1 MQLFLSGH
9 AYRYECENLCR
20 LFFPYSP
27 VKVEGDAALPEAGL
41 LEGPWAFARIEGVE
55 GAYHYTVTVSDGER
69 SLTRQADAPALQEYS
84 MTNLL
89 YNAFVELTGTRPAWG
104 MLTGIHP
111 VKLLRQYVEEQG
123 EEAGA
128 AYFQSHC
135 HVTAPKAELARRVL
149 RAQAPAVEA
158 LTENDFSLYVSIP
171 FCPTRCAYCSFVSQ
185 DMEHAKKLMDPY
197 FDLLLV
203 ELEKTAQVTRD
214 LGLSLISVYIG
225 GGTPTTLSARQLSDL
240 CGKIRQVFD
249 LSRCTEFT
257 VEAGR
262 PDTITGEKLLAL
274 REAGISRISINPQ
287 SLSDQVLRN
296 IGRRHTAQDIV
307 EAFQLAQRLGFD
319 NINAD
324 LIVGLPGDDLPGF
337 QKSLEG
343 VLALGA
349 SNVTVHSL
357 ALKRSARINAPGG
370 DLSLHAKSGETA
382 AMMDYSIERLTQ
394 DGFEPYYLYRQTR
407 MAGNLENT
415 GWAKPGTICRYNI
428 YTMDESNTVIACGAG
443 AVSKLKDPYSDRL
456 ERIFNFKNPHEY
468 ITRNPEILQRKDGVT
483 ALYEQFRQRLR

>member
-1 MQLFLSGH
+1 M
-9 AYRYECENLCR
+9 
-20 LFFPYSP
+20 
-27 VKVEGDAALPEAGL
+27 
-41 LEGPWAFARIEGVE
+41 
-55 GAYHYTVTVSDGER
+55 
-69 SLTRQADAPALQEYS
+69 
-84 MTNLL
+84 
-89 YNAFVELTGTRPAWG
+89 
-104 MLTGIHP
+104 
-111 VKLLRQYVEEQG
+111 
-123 EEAGA
+123 
-128 AYFQSHC
+128 
-135 HVTAPKAELARRVL
+135 
-149 RAQAPAVEA
+149 EA
-158 LTENDFSLYVSIP
+158 LRENDFSLYVSIP

-197 FDLLLV
+197 FQLLL
-203 ELEKTAQVTRD
+203 EEIEKVAQVTKD
-214 LGLSLISVYIG
+214 LGLSLVSVYIG
-225 GGTPTTLSARQLSDL
+225 GGTPTTLSARQLSAL

-249 LSRCTEFT
+249 FSRCVEFT

-296 IGRRHTAQDIV
+296 IGRRHTAQDIA

>member
-1 MQLFLSGH
+1 MS
-9 AYRYECENLCR
+9 
-20 LFFPYSP
+20 
-27 VKVEGDAALPEAGL
+27 
-41 LEGPWAFARIEGVE
+41 
-55 GAYHYTVTVSDGER
+55 
-69 SLTRQADAPALQEYS
+69 
-84 MTNLL
+84 
-89 YNAFVELTGTRPAWG
+89 
-104 MLTGIHP
+104 HP
-111 VKLLRQYVEEQG
+111 
-123 EEAGA
+123 
-128 AYFQSHC
+128 F
-135 HVTAPKAELARRVL
+135 
-149 RAQAPAVEA
+149 
-158 LTENDFSLYVSIP
+158 
-171 FCPTRCAYCSFVSQ
+171 
-185 DMEHAKKLMDPY
+185 
-197 FDLLLV
+197 
-203 ELEKTAQVTRD
+203 
-214 LGLSLISVYIG
+214 
-225 GGTPTTLSARQLSDL
+225 
-240 CGKIRQVFD
+240 
-249 LSRCTEFT
+249 SRCGEFT

-296 IGRRHTAQDIV
+296 IGRRHTAQDIE

-370 DLSLHAKSGETA
+370 DLSLHAKGGETA

>member
-1 MQLFLSGH
+1 M
-9 AYRYECENLCR
+9 
-20 LFFPYSP
+20 
-27 VKVEGDAALPEAGL
+27 
-41 LEGPWAFARIEGVE
+41 
-55 GAYHYTVTVSDGER
+55 
-69 SLTRQADAPALQEYS
+69 
-84 MTNLL
+84 
-89 YNAFVELTGTRPAWG
+89 
-104 MLTGIHP
+104 
-111 VKLLRQYVEEQG
+111 
-123 EEAGA
+123 
-128 AYFQSHC
+128 
-135 HVTAPKAELARRVL
+135 
-149 RAQAPAVEA
+149 
-158 LTENDFSLYVSIP
+158 
-171 FCPTRCAYCSFVSQ
+171 
-185 DMEHAKKLMDPY
+185 
-197 FDLLLV
+197 
-203 ELEKTAQVTRD
+203 
-214 LGLSLISVYIG
+214 
-225 GGTPTTLSARQLSDL
+225 
-240 CGKIRQVFD
+240 
-249 LSRCTEFT
+249 
-257 VEAGR
+257 
-262 PDTITGEKLLAL
+262 
-274 REAGISRISINPQ
+274 
-287 SLSDQVLRN
+287 
-296 IGRRHTAQDIV
+296 